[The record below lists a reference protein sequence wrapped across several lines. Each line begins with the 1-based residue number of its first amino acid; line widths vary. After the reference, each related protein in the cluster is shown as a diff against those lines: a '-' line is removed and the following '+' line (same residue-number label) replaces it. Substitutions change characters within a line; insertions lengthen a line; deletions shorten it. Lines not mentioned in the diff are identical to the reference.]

1 MQDQKQNQAKH
12 GWGSDS
18 GSSPLDTTKKATAP
32 QIDDTLS
39 RATQAIQ
46 QARAVISKVQIPR
59 GGCGC

>member
-1 MQDQKQNQAKH
+1 MQDQQQNQAKH

-39 RATQAIQ
+39 RAAQAIQ
-46 QARAVISKVQIPR
+46 QARKAMSKISIPR
-59 GGCGC
+59 SCGC